1 MGAAA
6 RRAYGACM
14 ARSPGA
20 RAVAARE
27 AVAALSEQDLEPE
40 ALLHEVSLRVRRV
53 VPHDW
58 ASWGTTDPETLL
70 ETGAVV
76 TGTAGCELL
85 WLPAVLEAEGG
96 DVNHFRDLERS
107 GTVAATLYGA
117 TGGEP
122 ATSTRYRR
130 LLAPNGLDDELRAL
144 ARSGH
149 ATWAVTSLAR
159 ASDAPP
165 FSAEEVAFVRAVAGH
180 VGEGLRR
187 VLARASLDPPVS
199 GPAGVIVVGADG
211 ELAAATPDGRR
222 WLRRLP
228 NPYAADEPYLP
239 PVVDAVVSQA
249 RAASARPA
257 RMRVRLPGD
266 GWLHVR
272 AEVLQQADG
281 GDAGTAVTLE
291 PAGRAELLPV
301 LVALHGLTPRERDVA
316 ALIVRGLGT
325 AAVAEGLGI
334 SHHTLRDHLK
344 AIFAKTGVRSRAE
357 LTALLAP

>member
-1 MGAAA
+1 MGA
-6 RRAYGACM
+6 RPPRAYGACM
-14 ARSPGA
+14 GRSPGV

-27 AVAALSEQDLEPE
+27 AIAALSEQDLAPE
-40 ALLHEVSLRVRRV
+40 VLLREVSLRVRRV

-70 ETGAVV
+70 GTGAVV

-96 DVNHFRDLERS
+96 DVNHFHDLERS
-107 GTVAATLYGA
+107 GTVAATLYDA
-117 TGGEP
+117 TGGQP
-122 ATSTRYRR
+122 ATSIRHRR

-149 ATWAVTSLAR
+149 ATWAVASLAR

-187 VLARASLDPPVS
+187 GLARASLEPPVS
-199 GPAGVIVVGADG
+199 GPAGVIVVDAAG
-211 ELAAATPDGRR
+211 ELASATPEGRR

-228 NPYAADEPYLP
+228 TPYAPDEPYLP
-239 PVVDAVVSQA
+239 PVIDAVVSQA
-249 RAASARPA
+249 RAGRPA
-257 RMRVRLPGD
+257 RMRVRLPGE
-266 GWLHVR
+266 GWLFVH
-272 AEVLQQADG
+272 AEGLEQADG
-281 GDAGTAVTLE
+281 SPAGTAVTLE

-301 LVALHGLTPRERDVA
+301 LVAAHGLTARERDVA
-316 ALIVRGLGT
+316 TLIARGLGT
-325 AAVAEGLGI
+325 AVVADRLGI
-334 SHHTLRDHLK
+334 SPHTLRDHVK
-344 AIFAKTGVRSRAE
+344 AIFTKTGVRSRTE